1 MELEIEDYLIEKYH
15 NRLKL
20 EVEFE
25 DFRKYKVIITFPEAV
40 AEIKFTYDNKFT
52 FEVNML
58 SLISYIDEQILHYYK
73 GGDEKCMK

>member
-25 DFRKYKVIITFPEAV
+25 DFRKYKIIITFPEAV
-40 AEIKFTYDNKFT
+40 AIIKFTYDNKFT
-52 FEVNML
+52 FENNMIN
-58 SLISYIDEQILHYYK
+58 LIKYVDEQIIKYYK
-73 GGDEKCMK
+73 GGDDNV

>member
-20 EVEFE
+20 EVVFE
-25 DFRKYKVIITFPEAV
+25 DFRKYKIIITFPEAV
-40 AEIKFTYDNKFT
+40 AEIKFTYDNNFT

-58 SLISYIDEQILHYYK
+58 SIESFIDKQIIDYYK
-73 GGDEKCMK
+73 GGDK